1 MFSISFTTVVIM
13 QDCRSIPDRIS
24 RLVCI
29 RLGRVVSAGMVF
41 VYAFIG
47 MQFFTQKLCFLF
59 NKQAVGWFRGGLLA
73 LFFLYLCVLHFLIV
87 V

>member
-47 MQFFTQKLCFLF
+47 MHFFYSE
-59 NKQAVGWFRGGLLA
+59 A
-73 LFFLYLCVLHFLIV
+73 LFFV
-87 V
+87 

>member
-47 MQFFTQKLCFLF
+47 MQFFYSE
-59 NKQAVGWFRGGLLA
+59 A
-73 LFFLYLCVLHFLIV
+73 LFFV
-87 V
+87 